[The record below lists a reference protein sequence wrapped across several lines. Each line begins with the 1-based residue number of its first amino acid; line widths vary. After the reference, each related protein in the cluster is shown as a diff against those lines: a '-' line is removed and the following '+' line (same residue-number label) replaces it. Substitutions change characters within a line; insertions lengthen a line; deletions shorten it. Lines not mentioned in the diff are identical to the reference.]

1 VLPLRTGNDRLRVKS
16 ILLRVGCISAEM
28 ILVGESVGEV
38 LIEFMILYDVVEFL
52 LVNAVLLSYDMI
64 FGIAALWF
72 YDWLRSVFF

>member
-1 VLPLRTGNDRLRVKS
+1 
-16 ILLRVGCISAEM
+16 M